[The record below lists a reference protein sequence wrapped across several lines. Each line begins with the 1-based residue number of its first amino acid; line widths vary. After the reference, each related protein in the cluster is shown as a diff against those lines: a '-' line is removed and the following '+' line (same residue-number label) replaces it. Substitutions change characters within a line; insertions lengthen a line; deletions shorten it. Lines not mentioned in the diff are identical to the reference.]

1 MILDL
6 ICFYEGF
13 SVMLGKKVWM
23 KWVLISRLNNK
34 FWNETTVW
42 LNVICMTPRYFF
54 YACIVRCAAYGAACP
69 RIWLIAPF
77 PWPQNTMHIFNLF
90 LAFFG
95 LVWQK
100 FAPFLHKAGK
110 L

>member
-1 MILDL
+1 MRASQNVK
-6 ICFYEGF
+6 E
-13 SVMLGKKVWM
+13 KVY
-23 KWVLISRLNNK
+23 VIRLSSYKPYINIA
-34 FWNETTVW
+34 FWNETTVL
-42 LNVICMTPRYFF
+42 LNAICMIPRYFF
-54 YACIVRCAAYGAACP
+54 YAYIVRCAAYGAACP

-95 LVWQK
+95 LVWKK